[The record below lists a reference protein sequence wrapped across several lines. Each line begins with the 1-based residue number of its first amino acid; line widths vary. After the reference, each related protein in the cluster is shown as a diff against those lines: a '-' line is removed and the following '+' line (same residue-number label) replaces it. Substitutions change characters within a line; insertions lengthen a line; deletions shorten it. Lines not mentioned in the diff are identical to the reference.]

1 MTIERPTLYEL
12 SEGVMRAVRRWTDRE
27 EVEVWKSA
35 SGDRRA
41 VLTVDG
47 KLIYLGLMMGDYHIP
62 DLLLVGVLDD
72 LDTALIMGTFLSGYV
87 EYPAWAD
94 RVRQASSCK
103 YRVLH
108 REGLSDSFEHI
119 YFSTH
124 RDARQ
129 EFKNLLHSGHIGA
142 VQHWN
147 PRVQLWVG

>member
-1 MTIERPTLYEL
+1 MTIERPTLYEMCE
-12 SEGVMRAVRRWTDRE
+12 SVMRAARRWADGE

-41 VLTVDG
+41 VLTVEG
-47 KLIYLGLMMGDYHIP
+47 RHIYLSLIVGKDRIP
-62 DLLLVGVLDD
+62 DMLLIGVLDN
-72 LDTALIMGTFLSGYV
+72 LDKALVMGTFLSGYV
-87 EYPAWAD
+87 QYPVWAE
-94 RVRQASSCK
+94 RVKRASSCK

-124 RDARQ
+124 RDARE
-129 EFKNLLHSGHIGA
+129 EFKTLLHSGHIGA